1 VKLKTVILSALF
13 LMTSLSALAKVIPPR
28 PFYLDRDVTVNG
40 ALVPMGTYTLTVESK
55 GSSARA
61 TLWKEGRFVATAH
74 GAWVRH
80 GVKYVEDAVLLRVN
94 ADGTRSLT
102 EIRLAGKKETIV
114 IDGDGPVQRSTPASD
129 RGSGNSITG
138 TPAQGAAPGGAGF
151 NFWG

>member
-1 VKLKTVILSALF
+1 MKSKTVLLSLLVL
-13 LMTSLSALAKVIPPR
+13 LMNVSSLAKVIPPR

-40 ALVPMGTYTLTVESK
+40 AMVPMGMYSLTVESK
-55 GSSARA
+55 GSAARA

-74 GAWVRH
+74 GTWVRH

-102 EIRLAGKKETIV
+102 EIRLAGSAKTIV
-114 IDGDGPVQRSTPASD
+114 IDGDGPIQRSAPAPN

-138 TPAQGAAPGGAGF
+138 TPAQGTAPGGAGF
-151 NFWG
+151 HLWG